1 MRKEAN
7 GKRLSAAE
15 PTVTERASAA
25 WRRINLVGL
34 DRRSVVASGVG
45 RGHRLDEFIA
55 GLLGNLRFNSHREK
69 SVRCLV
75 LHPYFHS
82 ALSGLHEVSNL
93 CMGKATASAV

>member
-1 MRKEAN
+1 MN
-7 GKRLSAAE
+7 
-15 PTVTERASAA
+15 ERAGSA
-25 WRRINLVGL
+25 WRQIDLVGL
-34 DRRSVVASGVG
+34 NRRSVVACGVG

-55 GLLGNLRFNSHREK
+55 GLLGNVRFNSHREK